1 MDGAEPEGMV
11 EWVNGGAPQNTLL
24 EPQRPEP
31 VQSSFD
37 ISAWGVVRM
46 EWNNQYFPEIAS
58 PRIADAGTRLHKA
71 CPSRAVSWRGWRER
85 GPE

>member
-1 MDGAEPEGMV
+1 MSGGMV
-11 EWVNGGAPQNTLL
+11 GPPKTLSL
-24 EPQRPEP
+24 NHKDQKP

-71 CPSRAVSWRGWRER
+71 CPSRAVSRRGWRDR